1 MCKIIRW
8 MREERHEIKSYVGR
22 GICMCIL
29 KTAYI
34 PRFSE
39 YMIQF
44 SVPNVFAKAVSVI
57 FLSCY
62 LSISEMIT
70 FIRTGH

>member
-39 YMIQF
+39 YMIRF
-44 SVPNVFAKAVSVI
+44 SFQYPT
-57 FLSCY
+57 FLQKLY
-62 LSISEMIT
+62 P
-70 FIRTGH
+70 